1 MKLVYDALTGKVTQE
16 PDDESVQ
23 IPPAPEPG
31 PTVQEQIA
39 ALQEAVDLLVLEKL
53 KEEARGDEG
62 SHEEAL

>member
-39 ALQEAVDLLVLEKL
+39 ALQEAVELLVLDRLNQEVKNN
-53 KEEARGDEG
+53 G
-62 SHEEAL
+62 